1 MPDKHALR
9 LIDLGLVQAEFWH
22 KAYQH
27 LAETL
32 PPDGGPILLCGRTPA
47 HFCLG
52 AHQGQALELAP
63 DCPLPV
69 LQRPL
74 GGGGVWLDEQQL
86 LLVLIL
92 PQGWIS
98 GKRPVQWFEAL
109 LQPMRETYAHFGIA
123 AERVVHDLWFQ
134 NKKLAG
140 SGAASIGRAGLVAS
154 SFLFRFPAEHFAA
167 CIAAPSAGFREWLS
181 LGLREA
187 VTDWHSIAP
196 IPAKCELMQQLQH
209 ALKTQLGCD
218 ITQSALTSAEEAA
231 IAAYQPDDDELYPAR
246 QRLVPHGIK
255 LNARRFLTER
265 HYVAEH
271 GDDWVRV
278 QTFADKL
285 ERLALSLPLGET
297 VLTELVQCTPDAANL
312 AAVLQSH
319 TDEAGLWA
327 ERIVQ
332 TAYFET
338 E

>member
-1 MPDKHALR
+1 MPEKNALR
-9 LIDLGLVQAEFWH
+9 LVDLGLVQADVWH

-27 LAETL
+27 LAESL
-32 PPDGGPILLCGRTPA
+32 PAEGNPILLCGRTPA

-52 AHQGQALELAP
+52 AHQGQSLELAP
-63 DCPLPV
+63 TCNIPV

-92 PQGWIS
+92 PHNWIS
-98 GKRPVQWFEAL
+98 GKRPTQWFDAL
-109 LQPMRETYAHFGIA
+109 LQPMRKTYAHFGIA

-134 NKKLAG
+134 GKKLAG
-140 SGAASIGRAGLVAS
+140 SGAASMGRAGLVAS

-167 CIAAPSAGFREWLS
+167 CIAAPSAGFRQWLGEA
-181 LGLREA
+181 LGEA

-196 IPAKCELMQQLQH
+196 VPAQCELMQQLQRE
-209 ALKTQLGCD
+209 LKTHLGCA
-218 ITQSALTSAEEAA
+218 ITHSVLTAAEQTA
-231 IAAYQPDDDELYPAR
+231 IAAYQPDENEIYPAR

-265 HYVAEH
+265 HYVTAH
-271 GDDWVRV
+271 GDDWVRA
-278 QTFADKL
+278 QTRGDKL
-285 ERLALSLPLGET
+285 ERLALSLSLGET
-297 VLTELVQCTPDAANL
+297 VLTELLQCTPDTTSL
-312 AAVLQSH
+312 TAVLQSH

-332 TAYFET
+332 TAHFEND
-338 E
+338 